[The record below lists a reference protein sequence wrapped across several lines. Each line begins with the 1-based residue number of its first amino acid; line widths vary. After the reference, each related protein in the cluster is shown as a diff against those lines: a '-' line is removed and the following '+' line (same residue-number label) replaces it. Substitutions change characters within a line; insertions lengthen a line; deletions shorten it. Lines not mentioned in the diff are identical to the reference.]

1 MVDHATLAAAY
12 ASAGFI
18 LYPTTFPETGCVTL
32 MKAMAH
38 GCVPITSRYKHSTLP
53 ELTEP
58 FDLGPRPLSPDHE
71 RDGDWGP
78 WVALWEESV
87 VAASLRAQ
95 EGDNLR
101 AHRDAMVAAARSRF
115 PWSSVAKLWHESFEG

>member
-1 MVDHATLAAAY
+1 
-12 ASAGFI
+12 
-18 LYPTTFPETGCVTL
+18 
-32 MKAMAH
+32 MAH

-101 AHRDAMVAAARSRF
+101 AHRDAMVAAAANLAASL
-115 PWSSVAKLWHESFEG
+115 PTSGAGQPVSLPAPEGG